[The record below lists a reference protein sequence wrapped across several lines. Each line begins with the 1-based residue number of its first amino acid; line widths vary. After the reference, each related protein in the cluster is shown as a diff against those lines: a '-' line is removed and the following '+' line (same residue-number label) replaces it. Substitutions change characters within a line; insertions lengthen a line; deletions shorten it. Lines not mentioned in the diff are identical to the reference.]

1 MLCGCLILRIFFQD
15 RKIQKSERKVG
26 QKVLFLTF
34 FSYIRRVETMYNNQ
48 NQRTMNTRNKQ
59 LTAMERLYTG
69 KHHGRHI
76 DEDFEHDC
84 LDGDSGEM
92 GSYDTFD
99 DSNAKKND

>member
-1 MLCGCLILRIFFQD
+1 
-15 RKIQKSERKVG
+15 
-26 QKVLFLTF
+26 
-34 FSYIRRVETMYNNQ
+34 MYNNQ
-48 NQRTMNTRNKQ
+48 NHRTMNTKIKQ

>member
-1 MLCGCLILRIFFQD
+1 
-15 RKIQKSERKVG
+15 
-26 QKVLFLTF
+26 
-34 FSYIRRVETMYNNQ
+34 
-48 NQRTMNTRNKQ
+48 MNTRNKQ

-99 DSNAKKND
+99 DSNARKND

>member
-1 MLCGCLILRIFFQD
+1 M
-15 RKIQKSERKVG
+15 G
-26 QKVLFLTF
+26 QKVQRLTF
-34 FSYIRRVETMYNNQ
+34 FRIFAEQKTLYNNQ
-48 NQRTMNTRNKQ
+48 SPRTMNTRNKQ
-59 LTAMERLYTG
+59 LTAKERLYTG

-84 LDGDSGEM
+84 LDGDSGEI